1 MGSYRFRS
9 SRARSSRPGLKAV
22 VFTGCTLLAC
32 ALSGGVADMAHAQG
46 RPATKLTD
54 AQKKEQAKKL
64 FGEANAAYD
73 RGEFDRAYQLFN
85 EANGLV
91 PGAVPKFRAA
101 EALDKA
107 GKVEGAISA
116 YEAFLASNPPL
127 DKNQERIDSAK
138 KRIEALKSQPAEVTV
153 TITPADAAGATILVD
168 GAQQTGTT
176 FKVPPGKHVITVKA
190 PGFED
195 ATIEQ
200 TFTFAEKRDVPVE
213 LKKGDGATPPPAVAP
228 PMPPPTTPPPEEEQ
242 GGSSKIPAYITLGL
256 AGAGF
261 IVGTIFGI
269 SALSSNS
276 DYEENPTQDAF
287 DTTERNA
294 LIADMAF
301 GASIAFG
308 VTGVVLL
315 LTADDGEATTAAKV
329 LPARRAKN
337 GDFVAPYVTPNG
349 AGAAARVSF

>member
-9 SRARSSRPGLKAV
+9 SRPGLKAA

-32 ALSGGVADMAHAQG
+32 ALQGGVVEMAHAQG
-46 RPATKLTD
+46 KPSTKLTD
-54 AQKKEQAKKL
+54 AQKKDQAKKL
-64 FGEANAAYD
+64 FSDANAAYD
-73 RGEFDRAYQLFN
+73 KGEFDRAYQLFN
-85 EANGLV
+85 EADGLV

-116 YEAFLASNPPL
+116 YESFLSSNPPP

-138 KRIEALKSQPAEVTV
+138 KRIEALKSQPAEI
-153 TITPADAAGATILVD
+153 TITLTPADAAGATILVD
-168 GAQQTGTT
+168 GAKQTGTT
-176 FKVPPGKHVITVKA
+176 FRVPPGKHVITVKA

-200 TFTFAEKRDVPVE
+200 AFTFAEKREIPVE
-213 LKKGDGATPPPAVAP
+213 LKKGSAATPPPAVAP
-228 PMPPPTTPPPEEEQ
+228 PVPPPTTPPPDEPAE

-276 DYEENPTQDAF
+276 DYEENPTQEAF

-315 LTADDGEATTAAKV
+315 LTADDGESTPAATKV
-329 LPARRAKN
+329 LPKRRARN